1 VIKAIGHRRRS
12 TAAAALTLALASVT
26 LSEPAKAQLAPQ
38 SSGPIDITADEAEVV
53 NSTCVTTWRGSAE
66 ALQGNSRLRAH
77 TITAYLKPKGGAPS
91 ASGQA
96 NCGAT
101 DRIVADGDVY
111 YVTPTQVAR
120 GDHAV
125 YSADS
130 AQIVMTGN
138 VIVVQGLDVAHGDR
152 MTVDVN
158 TRVVHMDSAA
168 KGLGAPGRVR
178 GVFYPN
184 QPGGP
189 SVAAPS
195 KPSAAQ

>member
-1 VIKAIGHRRRS
+1 MIPAIAPWR
-12 TAAAALTLALASVT
+12 AAATVTALALALASAGYSV
-26 LSEPAKAQLAPQ
+26 PARAQFQPQ
-38 SSGPIDITADEAEVV
+38 SNGPIDITADEAEVA
-53 NSTCVTTWRGSAE
+53 NATCVTTWRGSAE
-66 ALQGNSRLRAH
+66 ALQGTSRLRAKV
-77 TITAYLKPKGGAPS
+77 ITAYLKPKGPPGAN
-91 ASGQA
+91 GQA

-125 YSADS
+125 YSSEAG
-130 AQIVMTGN
+130 QIVMTGN

-152 MTVDVN
+152 LTIDVN
-158 TRVVHMDSAA
+158 TRVAHMDSAA
-168 KGLGAPGRVR
+168 KGLGTPGRVR

-189 SVAAPS
+189 GAPTPAS
-195 KPSAAQ
+195 TARSAH